1 MLMRFAGLLCC
12 GVCAVQA
19 QEPGAPAVPDALP
32 VVEGAPA
39 DARPVAAEGGAEKS
53 KEARV
58 ISSSRQF
65 VVIAQDALV
74 AGALAM
80 KAEEMRSTLQKMLG
94 IGKDWKHTITIRL
107 QGNSSDPSAPN
118 PIRTRIN
125 IIAGEPN
132 YQIRVYIGG
141 GVDVDKL
148 CSSIITMLLYERTLR
163 NVSIEAFPGQVEL
176 PEWLVVGVEQAVQ
189 WHAGKVDR
197 SVYQALFAR
206 SEMLSLEQIL
216 AEKNPARL
224 DAVSR
229 MVYDSSCGVLML
241 CLLNQKGGKEA
252 LVHLLDQAVLGE
264 GSPEELI
271 KRNFHALNLTE
282 NSLHKW
288 WALQLAMMATPTATE
303 CLTPLETEKRFAE
316 ALMLVRTDPATRVPV
331 PVSFDNIQEVVKIP
345 DYREQLSRNLD
356 QMVHLSVRCFPAYRQ
371 IIIRYCQLMMQ
382 VQKGRSAKEAVQE
395 LGPLIEYREA
405 FVSASTRA
413 RDYLDWLEIT
423 YLGGKS
429 GTFSSYMSTMDLL
442 RKGKEETPTK
452 MSRYLD
458 DIEALHLLPADA
470 PTPPSIRSLLS
481 RDEQR

>member
-1 MLMRFAGLLCC
+1 MVGSPAGDDGDSDCD
-12 GVCAVQA
+12 GVSDSA
-19 QEPGAPAVPDALP
+19 GD
-32 VVEGAPA
+32 G
-39 DARPVAAEGGAEKS
+39 
-53 KEARV
+53 EAFCRG
-58 ISSSRQF
+58 F
-65 VVIAQDALV
+65 D
-74 AGALAM
+74 AGADGS
-80 KAEEMRSTLQKMLG
+80 R
-94 IGKDWKHTITIRL
+94 
-107 QGNSSDPSAPN
+107 
-118 PIRTRIN
+118 
-125 IIAGEPN
+125 
-132 YQIRVYIGG
+132 
-141 GVDVDKL
+141 
-148 CSSIITMLLYERTLR
+148 
-163 NVSIEAFPGQVEL
+163 
-176 PEWLVVGVEQAVQ
+176 
-189 WHAGKVDR
+189 
-197 SVYQALFAR
+197 
-206 SEMLSLEQIL
+206 
-216 AEKNPARL
+216 
-224 DAVSR
+224 DA
-229 MVYDSSCGVLML
+229 
-241 CLLNQKGGKEA
+241 
-252 LVHLLDQAVLGE
+252 
-264 GSPEELI
+264 
-271 KRNFHALNLTE
+271 
-282 NSLHKW
+282 
-288 WALQLAMMATPTATE
+288 
-303 CLTPLETEKRFAE
+303 
-316 ALMLVRTDPATRVPV
+316 VPV

>member
-1 MLMRFAGLLCC
+1 MSLVPNASS
-12 GVCAVQA
+12 VAAV
-19 QEPGAPAVPDALP
+19 EDVGPVVRPGA
-32 VVEGAPA
+32 A
-39 DARPVAAEGGAEKS
+39 DGAAEKA

-80 KAEEMRSTLQKMLG
+80 KAEEIRSTLQKMLG
-94 IGKDWKHTITIRL
+94 INKDWKHTITIRL
-107 QGNSSDPSAPN
+107 QGNSSDPAAPN

-163 NVSIEAFPGQVEL
+163 NVSIDAFPGKVEL

-189 WHAGKVDR
+189 WNAGKVDR

-206 SEMLSLEQIL
+206 SEMLSLEAIL
-216 AEKNPARL
+216 AEKNPSRL

-252 LVHLLDQAVLGE
+252 LVHLLDQSVLGE
-264 GSPEELI
+264 GSPEDMI
-271 KRNFHALNLTE
+271 KRNFHALSLTE

-288 WALQLAMMATPTATE
+288 WALQLAMMATPTAAE

-316 ALMLVRTDPATRVPV
+316 ALMLVRTDPETRLPV
-331 PVSFDNIQEVVKIP
+331 PVSFDNIQEVVKIE
-345 DYREQLSRNLD
+345 DYRDQLRRNVD
-356 QMVHLSVRCFPAYRQ
+356 QMVHLSVRCFPAYRNV
-371 IIIRYCQLMMQ
+371 IIRYCQLMAQ
-382 VQKGRSAKEAVQE
+382 VQQGLPVEQALQE
-395 LGPLIEYREA
+395 LGPMIEYREA
-405 FVSASTRA
+405 FVSAATRA

-429 GTFSSYMSTMDLL
+429 GTFSSYMSTLDLL
-442 RKGKEETPTK
+442 RRGKEEAPTA
-452 MSRYLD
+452 MTRYLD

-470 PTPPSIRSLLS
+470 PTPASIRSLLS